1 MSVRFY
7 LCVFAV
13 DKFFRCC
20 YTVLQKGAIALK
32 YIGVDFGD
40 SRVGIASTD
49 LSGTIASAVCII
61 KVNGL
66 KDAVAKVAD
75 KALELGGQAF
85 VVGLPKTSFGTEE
98 YRVDRTKRFA
108 GALEE
113 ASGLPVHFC
122 DERFST
128 SEALRYLS
136 EGNVYGSKRKK
147 VLDAVAAQIILQS
160 YVDGLKRK
168 G

>member
-1 MSVRFY
+1 M
-7 LCVFAV
+7 
-13 DKFFRCC
+13 
-20 YTVLQKGAIALK
+20 K

-40 SRVGIASTD
+40 ARVGIASTD
-49 LSGTIASAVCII
+49 LSGTIASAVCVI

-66 KDAVAKVAD
+66 NDSVDKVAA
-75 KALELGGQAF
+75 KCTELGGKAI
-85 VVGLPKTSFGTEE
+85 VVGLPKTSFGTDE

-108 GALEE
+108 TALEE
-113 ASGLPVHFC
+113 KTGLPVCFC

-128 SEALRYLS
+128 YEATRYLS
-136 EGNVYGSKRKK
+136 EGGVYGSKRKK

>member
-1 MSVRFY
+1 M
-7 LCVFAV
+7 
-13 DKFFRCC
+13 
-20 YTVLQKGAIALK
+20 K

-49 LSGTIASAVCII
+49 LGGLIATAVCVI
-61 KVNGL
+61 KVKGL
-66 KDAVAKVAD
+66 NDAVEKVTE
-75 KALELGGQAF
+75 KCNELNGEAF

-108 GALEE
+108 EALGEL
-113 ASGLPVHFC
+113 SGKPVYFC

-136 EGNVYGSKRKK
+136 EGGVYGTKRKR

-160 YVDGLKRK
+160 YVDGLNRK